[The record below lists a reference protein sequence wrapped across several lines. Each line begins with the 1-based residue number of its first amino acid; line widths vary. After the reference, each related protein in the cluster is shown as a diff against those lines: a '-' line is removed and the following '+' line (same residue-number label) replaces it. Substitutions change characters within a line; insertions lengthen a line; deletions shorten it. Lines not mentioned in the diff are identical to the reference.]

1 MSIPLLNLTYSSDK
15 THHIAKRVYTMM
27 NLCFRRLSNLTEDKF
42 EIKVNE
48 EIIKLIY

>member
-1 MSIPLLNLTYSSDK
+1 
-15 THHIAKRVYTMM
+15 MM
-27 NLCFRRLSNLTEDKF
+27 DLCFKRLSNLTEDKF